1 MGRPRK
7 LKHPVVLEVALRLA
21 LPKKRP
27 EDRMKIFR
35 EWRRSYLT
43 ATLKR
48 EPTDQELEDEIK
60 LFRGLDFNAANLHPF
75 FWEVLK
81 DFVPVFHKE
90 NSSKK
95 AHIAAA
101 TRWSRK
107 SGKNPLA

>member
-60 LFRGLDFNAANLHPF
+60 LFRGLDFDGANCRF
-75 FWEVLK
+75 GFWDTLI

-101 TRWSRK
+101 TRWSQK